1 MVKAAVIDFSRAVTP
16 DERYPQELDTI
27 NANRP
32 HKRIY
37 TPVKGKWTASASGV
51 KYKIGK
57 NGNLLYQ
64 VPNIPEERIA
74 RAVEILAEV
83 QAQPGFKPHHF
94 YKHEELADINSR
106 VLKKKIDEYLE
117 REAVETPKKVVDSTS
132 VLEGWDDMDAT
143 GELELTRWLWDD
155 RIPKGEFSILG
166 GYEDSMKST
175 MSAKIVADITH
186 GKLQGEYYGKRKSV
200 LWFGGEE
207 SWNKSI
213 KPRLVAAGADLR
225 RVHQIKPN
233 KEHRD
238 EKGRVLDITDPEHV
252 LALRAAI
259 RKHDAV
265 LVLFDPM
272 TSHMGAKNVE
282 KEEILRDA
290 LEPLID
296 DLCHTDGVAL
306 LAIKHF
312 TKLESADPSK
322 LLGGN
327 RAWSQIA
334 RSFLALVVHPDDD
347 KGKPKDARRIVGVQ
361 KGNMTGDRT
370 PLMFRPVTV
379 PVDIEGKQVEIAT
392 IEWLGEAEYTP
403 EEALRARLAAERKA
417 PEPRMTA
424 EKWLRDFLKDAGPS
438 SRSEVIASCATEL
451 GDKAFKPITLDKA
464 YARITDAGDAGP
476 RNRQGKEAQWSLAL
490 YQEVDLDA

>member
-1 MVKAAVIDFSRAVTP
+1 MTVKARLIDFSVALTP
-16 DERYPQELDTI
+16 EERYYEEQRAI
-27 NANRP
+27 NVNRP

-37 TPVKGKWTASASGV
+37 TPVKGEWTTSASGIR
-51 KYKIGK
+51 YRIGK
-57 NGNLLYQ
+57 NGNLLYE
-64 VPNIPEERIA
+64 VPEIPQARIA
-74 RAVEILAEV
+74 RAVEILAEL
-83 QAQPGFKPHHF
+83 QARSDFKPHDF
-94 YKHEELADINSR
+94 FKHEELADINSR
-106 VLKKKIDEYLE
+106 VLKKSIDEYLK
-117 REAVETPKKVVDSTS
+117 RRVVATPEKGVGGTG

-143 GELELTRWLWDD
+143 GELELTRWLWDNK
-155 RIPKGEFSILG
+155 IPKGEFSILG

-175 MSAKIVADITH
+175 MSAKVVADITH
-186 GKLQGEYYGKRKSV
+186 GRLQGEYYDKPKSV

-225 RVHQIKPN
+225 RVHQIKPPQ
-233 KEHRD
+233 EQ
-238 EKGRVLDITDPEHV
+238 GRVLDITDPTHV
-252 LALRAAI
+252 DALRAAI
-259 RKHDAV
+259 SKHDAA

-296 DLCHTDGVAL
+296 DVCHTDGVAL

-334 RSFLALVVHPDDD
+334 RSFLALVLHPDDD
-347 KGKPKDARRIVGVQ
+347 KSKPRDARRIVGVQ

-370 PLMFRPVTV
+370 PLMFRPVSKTLE
-379 PVDIEGKQVEIAT
+379 IEGKQVEIAT

-424 EKWLRDFLKDAGPS
+424 EKWLREFLKDAGPS